1 VLSRCLDVTK
11 TMFYL
16 IVFNKKKENE
26 TSGRTDGRGS
36 CSAENGSLF
45 FDRAVW
51 LPLPAGWVGRA
62 G

>member
-1 VLSRCLDVTK
+1 
-11 TMFYL
+11 MFYL
-16 IVFNKKKENE
+16 IVFNKKKGKRNE
-26 TSGRTDGRGS
+26 RTDGRGS

>member
-16 IVFNKKKENE
+16 IVFNKKKGKRNE
-26 TSGRTDGRGS
+26 RTDGRGS